1 MLSCK
6 DASKLSS
13 QARERRLR
21 LWERLGLHLHLMI
34 CAGCTN
40 FRKQLDFIGT
50 ALRRCRDRDE

>member
-13 QARERRLR
+13 QAGERRPG
-21 LWERLGLHLHLMI
+21 LWERFELHLHLMY

-50 ALRRCRDRDE
+50 ALRRYRDRDE